1 MWLSSWYGQRAWTSA
16 MERFRESKRMGV
28 VNKCNHRSW
37 DVLLCK
43 GDERWAHCWRERWAE
58 LNVFKMRGIWVPLF
72 VDGNE
77 SVKRRELM
85 TQKMKGDSCSM
96 MLLSQGEWLGSR
108 VQGPGRVSHLRKVLT
123 CSKKTDGRHML
134 GRYKLKH
141 VLVRIHSCLLGA
153 SHAQWT
159 RKWAEGKVGKRCWSL
174 EREEVWARVGRG
186 WTERCCS
193 IVKQPQRPLR
203 GE

>member
-85 TQKMKGDSCSM
+85 TQKMKGDNCSM

-108 VQGPGRVSHLRKVLT
+108 VQAESPT
-123 CSKKTDGRHML
+123 L
-134 GRYKLKH
+134 GRCW
-141 VLVRIHSCLLGA
+141 LVARRQMEDTC
-153 SHAQWT
+153 
-159 RKWAEGKVGKRCWSL
+159 WADTSWSMCWWGSIPVFWVHL
-174 EREEVWARVGRG
+174 MLSEQGRELRAKSGRG
-186 WTERCCS
+186 VGVWRERRYE
-193 IVKQPQRPLR
+193 PEWGGAGLR
-203 GE
+203 GAAA